1 MVRAALLLKQQPKAE
16 TIMRILMALPL
27 LAMAACNVTKDGA
40 NDQVTVEYNG
50 DVAENAVADVGNA
63 AEDVANDIGQ
73 VAKDVGN
80 RVGNTDV
87 DVDVKTDGS
96 KADANA
102 N

>member
-1 MVRAALLLKQQPKAE
+1 MLKQQPKAE

-27 LAMAACNVTKDGA
+27 LAIAACNVTKDGA

-63 AEDVANDIGQ
+63 AEKAASEVGQAAKDIGNK
-73 VAKDVGN
+73 VE
-80 RVGNTDV
+80 NTDV
-87 DVDVKTDGS
+87 DVDVTTDGS
-96 KADANA
+96 KAQANA